1 MVTNKLQFDDDDDD
15 DDDDDIQFVLDQL
28 ADL

>member
-1 MVTNKLQFDDDDDD
+1 MVTNKLQFN
-15 DDDDDIQFVLDQL
+15 DDDIQFVLDQL

>member
-1 MVTNKLQFDDDDDD
+1 MVTNKLQFDDDDD